1 MGQLDEAIIKK
12 STRNM
17 MSINYKE
24 YIPYNLENGKWKL
37 EKGILRPVAVNRAF
51 GRINA
56 VSN

>member
-1 MGQLDEAIIKK
+1 
-12 STRNM
+12 

-24 YIPYNLENGKWKL
+24 YIPYNLENGKWKMENGKWKL